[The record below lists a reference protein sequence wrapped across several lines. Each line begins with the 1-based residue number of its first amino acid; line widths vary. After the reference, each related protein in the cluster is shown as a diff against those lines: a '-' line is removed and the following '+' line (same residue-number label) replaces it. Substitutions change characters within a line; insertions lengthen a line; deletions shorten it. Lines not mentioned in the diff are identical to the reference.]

1 MRKHKGFT
9 LIELM
14 VVVAIIGILIGLLL
28 PAVQRVR
35 ESARRATCK
44 SNLRQIGLA
53 VHMYADDSDEIFPND
68 TANDSATDCSR
79 SFTAAAPLDG
89 DELGSRSLALLYP
102 DYLDNSKIY
111 KCPSGDCAYR
121 EMEAKDADG
130 CVDGDT
136 ITADSSS
143 YWYDPRH
150 RTTHAGSVVIAGAKK
165 ADAADAKG
173 TKSHSGAG
181 GNFCFADAHVEWKRS
196 PVGDNDLMP
205 DSDTDPTGVY
215 LPNPTVG
222 YEHDT
227 CLIE

>member
-35 ESARRATCK
+35 ESARRAACK

-53 VHMYADDSDEIFPND
+53 VHMYADDSDEIF
-68 TANDSATDCSR
+68 ANATTQPLTDDKSR
-79 SFTAAAPLDG
+79 SFQTDPPADAGLPF
-89 DELGSRSLALLYP
+89 LGQESMALLYP

-111 KCPSGDCAYR
+111 KCPSGDCNYR
-121 EMEAKDADG
+121 EMEKGGTRSAK
-130 CVDGDT
+130 
-136 ITADSSS
+136 SSS

-150 RTTHAGSVVIAGAKK
+150 RSTHAGSVVIAGAKK
-165 ADAADAKG
+165 ADVGKG

-196 PVGDNDLMP
+196 PVGSNDLMP
-205 DSDTDPTGVY
+205 DPDTDPTGVY
-215 LPNPTVG
+215 LPGENNDE